1 MISEFSHA
9 KPPFIVSHSFPWK
22 PPLNF
27 PQKKGAMFCGPGADT
42 VARRQATVHISPLR
56 RQLRSLG
63 EAGLK
68 LGPVRQ
74 QRRAGGRHGQ
84 KTTEGILVEV
94 VEVWRSSNGKSA
106 IFNGKI
112 TIFNGK
118 IHYKGPYYSV
128 IICIDIVSGW
138 WLTYPSEKYESQWEG
153 LSHISGWII
162 IFRRSLG
169 RFVYFKIEI
178 RFTSQKIV
186 NDFYVGQDIYIYIY
200 RDIDIDRWHFHST
213 HLAGSGRWQ
222 TYLG

>member
-1 MISEFSHA
+1 MKTSVKLS
-9 KPPFIVSHSFPWK
+9 P
-22 PPLNF
+22 
-27 PQKKGAMFCGPGADT
+27 KKRRHVLRSRRRHRGQAPGNGPH
-42 VARRQATVHISPLR
+42 QPLR

-153 LSHISGWII
+153 LSHISG
-162 IFRRSLG
+162 
-169 RFVYFKIEI
+169 
-178 RFTSQKIV
+178 
-186 NDFYVGQDIYIYIY
+186 
-200 RDIDIDRWHFHST
+200 
-213 HLAGSGRWQ
+213 
-222 TYLG
+222 